1 MVPSVEEISC
11 VAIWRARARVRRH
24 VVPANPSVVRVTTPS
39 SGPLSTELSAFIES
53 AVPSVWALETLL
65 LLRRDSDQEWTVDRL
80 VAELRANVTL
90 VTDCLAGLQRS
101 GLAIGEDG
109 TFRYAPASPTLA
121 ALCDEL
127 EAAYRA
133 RPVAVVNT
141 IARRRPDPLTGF
153 ADSFR
158 FGGWK
163 S

>member
-1 MVPSVEEISC
+1 MSAPPSV
-11 VAIWRARARVRRH
+11 
-24 VVPANPSVVRVTTPS
+24 
-39 SGPLSTELSAFIES
+39 PLSTELSAFIES

-65 LLRRDSDQEWTVDRL
+65 LLRGDRDRDWAVDRL
-80 VAELRANVTL
+80 VAELRANATL
-90 VTDCLAGLQRS
+90 VDDCLAGLQRG
-101 GLAIGEDG
+101 GLVIGEDG

-121 ALCDEL
+121 ALCDDL
-127 EAAYRA
+127 EKAYRE

>member
-1 MVPSVEEISC
+1 M
-11 VAIWRARARVRRH
+11 
-24 VVPANPSVVRVTTPS
+24 VPANPNVVRVNTPPS
-39 SGPLSTELSAFIES
+39 VPLSTELSAFIES

-65 LLRRDSDQEWTVDRL
+65 LLRRDREQGWAVDRL

-90 VTDCLAGLQRS
+90 VNDCLVGLQRA

-109 TFRYAPASPTLA
+109 IFRYAPASPTLA
-121 ALCDEL
+121 ALCDDL
-127 EAAYRA
+127 ETTYRE

-141 IARRRPDPLTGF
+141 IARRRPDPLKGF

>member
-1 MVPSVEEISC
+1 MNTPPSE
-11 VAIWRARARVRRH
+11 
-24 VVPANPSVVRVTTPS
+24 
-39 SGPLSTELSAFIES
+39 PLSPDLSAFIES

-65 LLRRDSDQEWTVDRL
+65 LLRRSPGAAWAADRL
-80 VAELRANVTL
+80 VAELRASGPL
-90 VTDCLAGLQRS
+90 VNDCLSGLQRA
-101 GLAIGEDG
+101 GLILGEDDG
-109 TFRYAPASPTLA
+109 FRYAPASPTLV

-127 EAAYRA
+127 EAAYRE

-141 IARRRPDPLTGF
+141 ITRRRSDALRGF

>member
-1 MVPSVEEISC
+1 VS
-11 VAIWRARARVRRH
+11 A
-24 VVPANPSVVRVTTPS
+24 PS
-39 SGPLSTELSAFIES
+39 SDPLSPDLSAFIES

-65 LLRRDSDQEWTVDRL
+65 LLRAEPDRAWPVDRL
-80 VAELRANVTL
+80 VAELRANATL
-90 VTDCLAGLQRS
+90 VSDCLGGLERAGLTLS
-101 GLAIGEDG
+101 EDG
-109 TFRYAPASPTLA
+109 TFRYAPASPTLR

-127 EAAYRA
+127 EAAYRE

-141 IARRRPDPLTGF
+141 IARRRPDPLKGF

>member
-1 MVPSVEEISC
+1 MRVNTPPSV
-11 VAIWRARARVRRH
+11 
-24 VVPANPSVVRVTTPS
+24 
-39 SGPLSTELSAFIES
+39 PLNTDLSAFIES

-65 LLRRDSDQEWTVDRL
+65 LLRRDRDRGWAVDRL

-90 VTDCLAGLQRS
+90 VNDCLTGLQRG
-101 GLAIGEDG
+101 GLVIGEDG

-121 ALCDEL
+121 ALCDDL
-127 EAAYRA
+127 ETTYRE

-141 IARRRPDPLTGF
+141 IARRRPDPLKGF

>member
-1 MVPSVEEISC
+1 M
-11 VAIWRARARVRRH
+11 RV
-24 VVPANPSVVRVTTPS
+24 NTPP
-39 SGPLSTELSAFIES
+39 SGPLNPELSAFIES

-65 LLRRDSDQEWTVDRL
+65 LLRRDPGHGWAVDRL
-80 VAELRANVTL
+80 VAELRANPTL
-90 VTDCLAGLQRS
+90 VSGCLDGLQRA
-101 GLAIGEDG
+101 GLVIGEEG

-121 ALCDEL
+121 ALCDDL
-127 EAAYRA
+127 EAAYRE

-141 IARRRPDPLTGF
+141 IARRRPDPLQGF

>member
-1 MVPSVEEISC
+1 MS
-11 VAIWRARARVRRH
+11 A
-24 VVPANPSVVRVTTPS
+24 PS
-39 SGPLSTELSAFIES
+39 SDPLSPDLSAFIES

-65 LLRRDSDQEWTVDRL
+65 LLRREPDRAWPADRL
-80 VAELRANVTL
+80 VAELRANLTL
-90 VTDCLAGLQRS
+90 VSDCLGGLERAGLAL
-101 GLAIGEDG
+101 GDG
-109 TFRYAPASPTLA
+109 DGFRFSPASPTLR

-127 EAAYRA
+127 EAAYRE

-141 IARRRPDPLTGF
+141 IARRRPDPLKGF

>member
-1 MVPSVEEISC
+1 M
-11 VAIWRARARVRRH
+11 H
-24 VVPANPSVVRVTTPS
+24 VTTPPS
-39 SGPLSTELSAFIES
+39 VPLSTELSAFIES

-65 LLRRDSDQEWTVDRL
+65 LLRRDREQGWGVDRL

-90 VTDCLAGLQRS
+90 VSDCLISLQRG
-101 GLAIGEDG
+101 GLVLGEDG
-109 TFRYAPASPTLA
+109 TFQYAPASPTLA
-121 ALCDEL
+121 ALCDDL
-127 EAAYRA
+127 ETAYRE

-141 IARRRPDPLTGF
+141 IARRRPDPLKGF

>member
-1 MVPSVEEISC
+1 MNTPPSV
-11 VAIWRARARVRRH
+11 
-24 VVPANPSVVRVTTPS
+24 
-39 SGPLSTELSAFIES
+39 PLNAELTAFIES

-65 LLRRDSDQEWTVDRL
+65 LLRGDRDRAWNVDRL
-80 VAELRANVTL
+80 VAELRANATL
-90 VTDCLAGLQRS
+90 VGDCLAGLQRG
-101 GLAIGEDG
+101 GLVMGEDG

-127 EAAYRA
+127 ERTYRE

>member
-1 MVPSVEEISC
+1 MS
-11 VAIWRARARVRRH
+11 A
-24 VVPANPSVVRVTTPS
+24 PS
-39 SGPLSTELSAFIES
+39 SDPLSPDLSAFIES

-65 LLRRDSDQEWTVDRL
+65 LLRAEPDRAWPVDRL
-80 VAELRANVTL
+80 VAELRANATL
-90 VTDCLAGLQRS
+90 VSDCLGGLERAGLTLS
-101 GLAIGEDG
+101 EDG
-109 TFRYAPASPTLA
+109 TFRYAPASPTLR

-127 EAAYRA
+127 EAAYRE

-141 IARRRPDPLTGF
+141 IARRRPDPLKGF

>member
-1 MVPSVEEISC
+1 MST
-11 VAIWRARARVRRH
+11 R
-24 VVPANPSVVRVTTPS
+24 S
-39 SGPLSTELSAFIES
+39 SDPLSPDLSAFIES

-65 LLRRDSDQEWTVDRL
+65 LVRGDPDQAWPVDRL
-80 VAELRANVTL
+80 VAELRANATL
-90 VTDCLAGLQRS
+90 VGDCLAGLERA
-101 GLAIGEDG
+101 GLVLGEEG
-109 TFRYAPASPTLA
+109 SFRYAPASPMLG

-127 EAAYRA
+127 EGAYRE

-141 IARRRPDPLTGF
+141 IARRRPDPLKGF

>member
-1 MVPSVEEISC
+1 MNTPPSV
-11 VAIWRARARVRRH
+11 
-24 VVPANPSVVRVTTPS
+24 
-39 SGPLSTELSAFIES
+39 PLSTDLSAFIES

-65 LLRRDSDQEWTVDRL
+65 LLRRDGDQGWTVDRL

-90 VTDCLAGLQRS
+90 VNDCLAGLQRG
-101 GLAIGEDG
+101 GLVIGGEG

-121 ALCDEL
+121 VLCDDL
-127 EAAYRA
+127 ATAYRE
-133 RPVAVVNT
+133 RPVAVVNA